1 MVAIMA
7 DARSAI
13 RWVRANAVRLGI
25 APDRIAAGG
34 GSAGGHLAGCT
45 PFIDEFDEPDEDQE
59 VSATPD
65 ALVLFN
71 PALVLAPLP
80 GFTPDGFGVRVPAE
94 RLGCEPERLSPAHH
108 VKPTW
113 PPAIILHGRADSTV
127 PIETAEVFAERMRQ
141 AGNRCELIGYDDQP
155 HGFFNREPWRSRT
168 LAEVDAFFVSLGWI
182 DAAAPDGQTP

>member
-1 MVAIMA
+1 M
-7 DARSAI
+7 
-13 RWVRANAVRLGI
+13 
-25 APDRIAAGG
+25 
-34 GSAGGHLAGCT
+34 
-45 PFIDEFDEPDEDQE
+45 
-59 VSATPD
+59 
-65 ALVLFN
+65 
-71 PALVLAPLP
+71 
-80 GFTPDGFGVRVPAE
+80 
-94 RLGCEPERLSPAHH
+94 
-108 VKPTW
+108 KPTW